1 MKTSMKVNVV
11 STLGTSNGK
20 RGPFARDP
28 NYMVYRDVRSLKK
41 DIEYNPNW
49 CIPLDPKPWKMKV
62 LSPQTM
68 GYNP

>member
-49 CIPLDPKPWKMKV
+49 CIPLDPKP
-62 LSPQTM
+62 
-68 GYNP
+68 